1 MAVKAENVELK
12 NHLNSVIKELNAIA
26 ELLNNKYGDLIETT
40 YEFIPD
46 ETHDGN
52 QDGELIYSSNHI

>member
-12 NHLNSVIKELNAIA
+12 NHLNSTIKELNAIT

-40 YEFIPD
+40 YELAI
-46 ETHDGN
+46 
-52 QDGELIYSSNHI
+52 